1 MHAEAGQ
8 REKLVVKNFN
18 LFFFFTDDTRK
29 AFKSP
34 VSPHGYQEYPS
45 VDEIAEYIL
54 SLYYI
59 TVAVFMV
66 LYFFKPRKCQ
76 VIKDPSPHPK
86 GEKLQLRGYSCS
98 SMDKAL
104 K

>member
-1 MHAEAGQ
+1 
-8 REKLVVKNFN
+8 
-18 LFFFFTDDTRK
+18 
-29 AFKSP
+29 
-34 VSPHGYQEYPS
+34 
-45 VDEIAEYIL
+45 
-54 SLYYI
+54 
-59 TVAVFMV
+59 MV